1 MRPLSSITINVRLL
15 AITIYLFAVLWLGL
29 VLQTDRRPGNL
40 PLLVQTVF
48 ASLPLLNALL
58 ALFILEARFR
68 HKERCTWW
76 VYLAVVVG
84 LLPPI
89 GLALDKW
96 TA

>member
-1 MRPLSSITINVRLL
+1 MRPLSSIKIGVRLQAV
-15 AITIYLFAVLWLGL
+15 AIYVSATAWLGL
-29 VLQTDRRPGNL
+29 QLLTGRQPENL
-40 PLLVQTVF
+40 PLLVQTIF

-76 VYLAVVVG
+76 IYLAVAVG
-84 LLPPI
+84 LLSPI

>member
-1 MRPLSSITINVRLL
+1 MRPLGSITIDVRLQ
-15 AITIYLFAVLWLGL
+15 AVVIYLFAVVWLGL
-29 VLQTDRRPGNL
+29 LFHADRQPQNL
-40 PLLVQTVF
+40 PLLVQTFFV
-48 ASLPLLNALL
+48 SLPLLNALL

-76 VYLAVVVG
+76 VYLAVAVG

-89 GLALDKW
+89 GLALEKW